1 MDIVDL
7 DPSIAQLQALLLIQ
21 LTFSKQPELARKF
34 IDYVASPE
42 GQLVFRNYG
51 FVDAEGKR

>member
-1 MDIVDL
+1 MEGDIHVYCINLKHRTDRWER
-7 DPSIAQLQALLLIQ
+7 
-21 LTFSKQPELARKF
+21 FSKQPELARKF